1 MDIKPY
7 KKDFDYSYSLGA
19 FPTIEL
25 IKARPE
31 DVICVFIH
39 STFTDAEKVRAL
51 CEESGISVSIND
63 KLINRL
69 SDKENVFCVGVFR
82 KFDSPLAN
90 GRPHVLLV
98 NPGNM
103 GNMGTIIRTCV
114 GFGIMDLAVI
124 TPGADFF
131 NPKTIRASMGSA
143 FRLRHGFYSCIEEY
157 LAAFPDH
164 RMYSFMLDSSV
175 KLRDVLD
182 EKPALYTLAFGN
194 EATGLPHEFSTL
206 GTPVFIPQ
214 TELVDSLNITIAAAI
229 AIYTFAN

>member
-1 MDIKPY
+1 MEIKPY

-25 IKARPE
+25 IKARPS

-39 STFTDAEKVRAL
+39 STFTDADKVRAL
-51 CEESGISVSIND
+51 CGQSGISVSVND

-82 KFDSPLAN
+82 KFDAPLDKD
-90 GRPHVLLV
+90 RPHVLLV

-114 GFGIMDLAVI
+114 GFGISNLAVI

-143 FRLRHGFYSCIEEY
+143 FRIRHDFFTSIEDY
-157 LAAFPDH
+157 LNCFNDH
-164 RMYSFMLDSSV
+164 KIYSFMLDSSL
-175 KLRDVLD
+175 KLCDVLSG
-182 EKPALYTLAFGN
+182 KPFLYTLAFGN
-194 EATGLPHEFSTL
+194 EATGLPHEFSEF

-229 AIYTFAN
+229 AIYSFTN